1 MDMMPIHLL
10 MVRMVTADI
19 MEEGAAAAIAIIL
32 REEVKQPRKR
42 NSNREEIRKR

>member
-1 MDMMPIHLL
+1 MMSIHLL

-42 NSNREEIRKR
+42 NNNRGEIRKQ